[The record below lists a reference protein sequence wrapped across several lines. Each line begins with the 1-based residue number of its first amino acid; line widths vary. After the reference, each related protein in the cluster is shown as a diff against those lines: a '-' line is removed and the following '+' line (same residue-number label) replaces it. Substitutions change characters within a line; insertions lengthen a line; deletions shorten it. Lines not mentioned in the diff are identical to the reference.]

1 MQKKPNIRF
10 VTQLPTEG
18 GKMSRKLGPLAII
31 LLVVLIIL
39 ASTGFARVVDAGE
52 ACAVTTFGEITA
64 IAGPG
69 FHLRI
74 PIAQQFNC
82 YSTRGMVYETS
93 REPGESH
100 ADFRDIFVDAQ
111 TSDGQPIT
119 VTFSVRFYVPKEN
132 IRNVYAQ
139 VGENMNLVTERVVK
153 FHSRSVVRLTM
164 QRYPAQ
170 QLYSGDVFNVEA
182 DIAGRLQT
190 LFAEKGVVL
199 DSFALR
205 KIAFDDDYV
214 AAIEQQQIAQEQ
226 IETARYQAQAA
237 VYQAQKA
244 VELAKG
250 DAQAEVERAKGD
262 AQAEIERARGD
273 AQAIEERGKALDK
286 HPQILQLEFIKQL
299 TGVSWGILPSEG
311 LTPLIALPTPPAP

>member
-1 MQKKPNIRF
+1 
-10 VTQLPTEG
+10 
-18 GKMSRKLGPLAII
+18 MSRRLGPLAII
-31 LLVVLIIL
+31 LLIVLIVL

-52 ACAVTTFGEITA
+52 ACAVTTFGDVTA
-64 IAGPG
+64 VAGPG
-69 FHLRI
+69 FHFRI
-74 PIAQQFNC
+74 PIVQQFNC

-100 ADFRDIFVDAQ
+100 ADFRDVFVDAQ

-132 IRNVYAQ
+132 VRDVYAK
-139 VGENMNLVTERVVK
+139 VGENMNMVTERVVK

-182 DIAGRLQT
+182 DIGQRLQA

-237 VYQAQKA
+237 IYQAEKTVQ
-244 VELAKG
+244 L
-250 DAQAEVERAKGD
+250 AKGD

-286 HPQILQLEFIKQL
+286 YPQILQLEFIKQL